1 VGELVLPAGGLLPA
15 WPCGWGSAG
24 ATDPTENDDGA
35 VWVLLQRKKK
45 RRLQG
50 FGLARRGERE
60 EKLSELLMTASGGSK
75 DVGASFCRFGEPES
89 FPFGDALNVTARASY
104 ADTRFPVF
112 LRP

>member
-1 VGELVLPAGGLLPA
+1 MGVA
-15 WPCGWGSAG
+15 S
-24 ATDPTENDDGA
+24 T
-35 VWVLLQRKKK
+35 KKK
-45 RRLQG
+45 RLQG

-112 LRP
+112 LRPYRVFKKERITTCNFGEIPNRKDTRDATYEKQHRH